1 MKLLLTLAD
10 DTTFDRAAAFLR
22 PRFELVRY
30 RNILK
35 AMDNVD
41 EIDPAGI
48 IISARD
54 FPRHWKTM
62 VQFLRAARPKESCP
76 VILLRGDIFPEEENA
91 KAAHLGVNGV
101 VPESLDDPAGVEKL
115 CGILSGAGSATE
127 EGPQP
132 EVAAH
137 TAGVFGFMFSHPL
150 NEKII
155 TGTVTAVSS
164 SGLSLQL
171 DHPLLIED
179 LAADTEIP
187 GCSLRAGSA
196 ILSPSCA
203 LRQTGNVIALDF
215 VSFPE
220 AEKAVFDACL
230 ENAG

>member
-1 MKLLLTLAD
+1 MKLLLTLASD
-10 DTTFDRAAAFLR
+10 ETFNNLSLFLK
-22 PRFELVRY
+22 PLGFDLIRY
-30 RNILK
+30 RSILK
-35 AMDNVD
+35 AMDNID

-48 IISARD
+48 ILSARD

-62 VQFLRAARPKESCP
+62 VQFVRAARPKESCP
-76 VILLRGDIFPEEENA
+76 VLLLRGEIFPEDENA

-101 VPESLDDPAGVEKL
+101 VSESLDDPAGEEKL
-115 CGILSGAGSATE
+115 RGILSGRGSVAD
-127 EGPQP
+127 GPQTGDA
-132 EVAAH
+132 EHKNGA
-137 TAGVFGFMFSHPL
+137 FGFMFSHPF

-164 SGLSLQL
+164 SSLSLEL

-179 LAADTEIP
+179 LAVDTEIP
-187 GCSLRAGSA
+187 GCSLRAGGS

-230 ENAG
+230 DNAG